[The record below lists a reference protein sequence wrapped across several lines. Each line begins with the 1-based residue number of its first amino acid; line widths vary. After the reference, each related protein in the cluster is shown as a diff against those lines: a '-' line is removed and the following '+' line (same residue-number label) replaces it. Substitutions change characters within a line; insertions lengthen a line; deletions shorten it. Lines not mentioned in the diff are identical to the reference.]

1 MCCCRFHSW
10 WKRIEG
16 LVEGG
21 GMDKGQ
27 PQEKGKEEVEG
38 GGIDGTTDGASSPP
52 FRRGEKR
59 LPVEGSF
66 VRCVLQSHRA
76 IKNFWGFFFGRSLR
90 RTHLGDIST
99 AEENFYTDLFWGEGF
114 KN

>member
-21 GMDKGQ
+21 GGMDKGQ

-38 GGIDGTTDGASSPP
+38 GGGGGIDGTTDGASSSP
-52 FRRGEKR
+52 FG
-59 LPVEGSF
+59 
-66 VRCVLQSHRA
+66 
-76 IKNFWGFFFGRSLR
+76 
-90 RTHLGDIST
+90 
-99 AEENFYTDLFWGEGF
+99 
-114 KN
+114 

>member
-16 LVEGG
+16 LVEGGG

-38 GGIDGTTDGASSPP
+38 GGIDGTTDRASSSP
-52 FRRGEKR
+52 FG
-59 LPVEGSF
+59 
-66 VRCVLQSHRA
+66 
-76 IKNFWGFFFGRSLR
+76 
-90 RTHLGDIST
+90 
-99 AEENFYTDLFWGEGF
+99 
-114 KN
+114 